1 MHSKSEADQADG
13 VTKDSLNNRYQNN
26 LESMKGNKSASD
38 YVYLMYFKCH
48 KINPNRGG
56 SYVDSLYW
64 IKIKKRQLIPS
75 IKKITCFQ
83 YAVTVMLNYEE
94 IQKHGEKIRKIKLF
108 INKYK
113 W

>member
-56 SYVDSLYW
+56 SYVDSLDW
-64 IKIKKRQLIPS
+64 IKKK
-75 IKKITCFQ
+75 K
-83 YAVTVMLNYEE
+83 ATVNP
-94 IQKHGEKIRKIKLF
+94 
-108 INKYK
+108 INKK
-113 W
+113 DNMFSIRCNSHVKL